1 MRLRAIDFE
10 LQIFFNLSLLL
21 LLQNPGE
28 EVSWDENQNCISDLD
43 YLSTPTPE
51 LVTTTTTTTTTTAE
65 LTTTLLTT
73 TDTTTA
79 EPTTSKQ

>member
-1 MRLRAIDFE
+1 MGKFLDFSGKIE
-10 LQIFFNLSLLL
+10 KI
-21 LLQNPGE
+21 LQNPGE

-51 LVTTTTTTTTTTAE
+51 LVTTTTTTTTTTIGTTTTTIGT
-65 LTTTLLTT
+65 TTTLLTT

-79 EPTTSKQ
+79 ELTTSK